1 MKTKNTLAFSIKND
15 IISISLIF
23 ISKNMSSLES
33 NINSYQSKKEYPQIK
48 NLFEALNISESDKK
62 KIQDEFY
69 RTANL
74 IYERISEISNDTI
87 SKIKLWET
95 NRDCFTITNAIE
107 ENLVDEYFDFIHSHP
122 HWEKIWRVL
131 LAYYKPPQ
139 KIINSLN
146 S

>member
-1 MKTKNTLAFSIKND
+1 
-15 IISISLIF
+15 
-23 ISKNMSSLES
+23 MSSLES

-95 NRDCFTITNAIE
+95 NRDCFTIRNAIE
-107 ENLVDEYFDFIHSHP
+107 EDLVNEYFDFIHSHSQ
-122 HWEKIWRVL
+122 WEKIWRVL

-139 KIINSLN
+139 KIENSFN
-146 S
+146 F